1 MVSLNLTENHL
12 KSFIRLL
19 LLKKIAM
26 SKNVFGEDLMLC
38 SSSPM
43 TGYYRNGCCET
54 GEDDRGTHTVC
65 AIMTEDFLT
74 FSKNKGNDLS
84 TPRPEWNF
92 PGLKPGDKW
101 CLCASRWMEA
111 YRENVAPMVFLEATN
126 EKTLD
131 YIALEELV
139 KFAFVG

>member
-43 TGYYRNGCCET
+43 TGYYRNGSCET

-139 KFAFVG
+139 KFAFKG

>member
-1 MVSLNLTENHL
+1 LTNKE
-12 KSFIRLL
+12 KM
-19 LLKKIAM
+19 A
-26 SKNVFGEDLMLC
+26 KNVFGENLMLC

-65 AIMTEDFLT
+65 AVMTEEFLT
-74 FSKNKGNDLS
+74 FSKEKGNDLS

-111 YRENVAPMVFLEATN
+111 YRENVTPMVFLEATN
-126 EKTLD
+126 EKTLE
-131 YIALEELV
+131 YITLEELV
-139 KFAFVG
+139 KFAFKG

>member
-1 MVSLNLTENHL
+1 LTNKE
-12 KSFIRLL
+12 KM
-19 LLKKIAM
+19 A
-26 SKNVFGEDLMLC
+26 KNVFGENLMLC

-65 AIMTEDFLT
+65 AVMTEEFLT

-111 YRENVAPMVFLEATN
+111 YRGNVAPMVFLEATN

-139 KFAFVG
+139 KFAFKG

>member
-1 MVSLNLTENHL
+1 M
-12 KSFIRLL
+12 
-19 LLKKIAM
+19 A
-26 SKNVFGEDLMLC
+26 KNVFGENLMLC

-54 GEDDRGTHTVC
+54 GEDDRCTHTVC
-65 AIMTEDFLT
+65 AVMTEAFLT

-92 PGLKPGDKW
+92 PGLNPGDKW

-111 YRENVAPMVFLEATN
+111 YRENVALMVFLEATN

-131 YIALEELV
+131 FIGLEELV
-139 KFAFVG
+139 KFAFKG

>member
-1 MVSLNLTENHL
+1 LTNKE
-12 KSFIRLL
+12 KM
-19 LLKKIAM
+19 A
-26 SKNVFGEDLMLC
+26 KNVFGENLMLC

-65 AIMTEDFLT
+65 AVMTEEFLT

-92 PGLKPGDKW
+92 PGLNPGDKW

-111 YRENVAPMVFLEATN
+111 YRDF
-126 EKTLD
+126 
-131 YIALEELV
+131 IGLEELV
-139 KFAFVG
+139 KFAFKG

>member
-1 MVSLNLTENHL
+1 
-12 KSFIRLL
+12 
-19 LLKKIAM
+19 M

-92 PGLKPGDKW
+92 PGLNPGDKW
-101 CLCASRWMEA
+101 CLCASRLMEA